1 MIGLS
6 IFAVFAV
13 IMLHGVWS
21 WLYHEI
27 WNFIGFFRK
36 SKRSPLERKY
46 DKLKARHDRMAVQLA
61 SARKMAQH
69 FRQNEVKALLDINEL
84 CNIIEQANMLVE
96 KCDEAMGYWPI
107 QWQDLKAMLREAKET
122 HCHIVED
129 ENGGEL

>member
-46 DKLKARHDRMAVQLA
+46 DKLKARHDRMAKQLA
-61 SARKMAQH
+61 NARKMAKH